1 MNEKNKSYGTFKP
14 YAIINERMFKA
25 ESGNL
30 HKEKPPK

>member
-1 MNEKNKSYGTFKP
+1 MHVKNKSYQFKP